1 MRRYIVLLLITG
13 ILWAQTDFDTL
24 ILKSGTTYF
33 GEYSIIEGEI
43 VYFKPQNVFAFQP
56 VPVELIQTLKLKDG
70 HFIIEDGKNALTLEE
85 YQKFSA
91 KEKVLLPTFDTL
103 ILKSGTT
110 YFGEYSKIEGE
121 IVYFKPQNA
130 FAFQPISI
138 KQIQTLKLK
147 DGHFIIGEQ
156 LPVAIEDGFSVWL
169 KSKGVIETSQKLSTK
184 EKAIYDAKSKNLVKW
199 ALYGP
204 TSIIIFMGSTFLH
217 QGLMGGEF
225 WESPIFLGGSLA
237 ASLTISYFVLN
248 RKEKFNFPK
257 SILTDSEKEIYEQA
271 YSKRLKGRKIN
282 YIVGSTIVTGGII
295 VFMFMNAMSELD
307 FGSSS
312 GSGSN
317 IFTPW

>member
-1 MRRYIVLLLITG
+1 LKRFLPLLILTG
-13 ILWAQTDFDTL
+13 FLFGQDVL
-24 ILKSGTTYF
+24 ILKSGESYKGTFYGKV
-33 GEYSIIEGEI
+33 GEDIVFKVEGETSTKKFSI
-43 VYFKPQNVFAFQP
+43 NDVEIIKMKSGELSYPFD
-56 VPVELIQTLKLKDG
+56 VPNI
-70 HFIIEDGKNALTLEE
+70 ALDLALEE
-85 YQKFSA
+85 Y
-91 KEKVLLPTFDTL
+91 
-103 ILKSGTT
+103 
-110 YFGEYSKIEGE
+110 
-121 IVYFKPQNA
+121 
-130 FAFQPISI
+130 
-138 KQIQTLKLK
+138 
-147 DGHFIIGEQ
+147 
-156 LPVAIEDGFSVWL
+156 
-169 KSKGVIETSQKLSTK
+169 QKLSTK

-217 QGLMGGEF
+217 NDLMGGEF
-225 WESPIFLGGSLA
+225 WDSPIFLAGSSA

-257 SILTDSEKEIYEQA
+257 SIMTDSEKEIYEQA

-295 VFMFMNAMSELD
+295 VFMFMSAMSELD